1 MERRKDNKGR
11 VLKEGESYRK
21 SDGLYMYRWY
31 TKTGKRK
38 TIYDNSLEKL
48 REKEDT
54 IRRDLS
60 DGIRA
65 GESNITLNDVYE
77 LWKKDKRGLKQ
88 TTKGNY
94 VYMYEHFV
102 KEELGCIKL
111 REIKKS
117 DVRRFYND
125 LVDTDKMA
133 INTVEGLHT
142 VLHQVFNQAVEDNY
156 IRTNPSDRVMGDC
169 KRVHNFQVPK
179 RHALT
184 IEEQNAFI
192 NYIRNTP
199 KYKHWLPLFTFF
211 LGTGARVSEIV
222 GLRWE
227 DVHME
232 EGFVEIN
239 HNTVYYQREKG
250 KCYFSVTTPKTEAGN
265 RIIPL
270 LSEVKNALLEER
282 RYQEEM
288 ELSCRAVID
297 GYTDFIFLN
306 RYGNV
311 HNPQTINR
319 TIKRISRDY
328 NEQELNKADKE
339 KRKPVLLPPFSCHN
353 LRHTFATRYCENE
366 TNLKVIQEILGHKD
380 IATTMDVYA
389 EATKDA
395 KVKSFA
401 GLEGKIRIS

>member
-11 VLKEGESYRK
+11 VLKDGESYRNN
-21 SDGLYMYRWY
+21 DGLYMYRWS

-38 TIYDNSLEKL
+38 YVYANSLEGL
-48 REKEDT
+48 REKEEN
-54 IRRDLS
+54 IKRDLR
-60 DGIRA
+60 DGIKV
-65 GESNITLNDVYE
+65 GEFNVTLNDVYE
-77 LWKKDKRGLKQ
+77 MWKKDKRGLKQ

-94 VYMYEHFV
+94 TYMYEHFA
-102 KEELGCIKL
+102 KEEFGCMKIQV
-111 REIKKS
+111 IKKS

-125 LVDTDKMA
+125 LVDTNKMA
-133 INTVEGLHT
+133 INTVEALHT
-142 VLHQVFNQAVEDNY
+142 VIHQVFNLAVEDGY
-156 IRTNPSDRVMGDC
+156 IRMNPSDGVMGDC
-169 KRVHNFQVPK
+169 KRVHNYQSPK
-179 RHALT
+179 IHALT
-184 IEEQNAFI
+184 IPEQNAFI
-192 NYIRNTP
+192 SYIRNTP

-232 EGFVEIN
+232 DNYVEIN

-250 KCYFSVTTPKTEAGN
+250 KCSFSITTPKTEAGK

-270 LSEVKNALLEER
+270 LPEVKKALLEER
-282 RYQEEM
+282 SFQIDV
-288 ELSCRAVID
+288 ELSCQAVID

-306 RYGNV
+306 RFGNL

-319 TIKRISRDY
+319 TIKRITKDY
-328 NEQELNKADKE
+328 NKMELDKADKE
-339 KRKPVLLPPFSCHN
+339 RREPILLPSFSCHN

-366 TNLKVIQEILGHKD
+366 TNLKVIQEILGHRD
-380 IATTMDVYA
+380 ITTTMNVYA

-395 KVKSFA
+395 KVKSFEC
-401 GLEGKIRIS
+401 LEGKMPIS